1 MTISGLRSKDLLGIE
16 PLAPEEIQLILD
28 TAESMAEIG
37 KREVKKVPALRGRM
51 VVNLF
56 FESSTRT
63 RFSFETAEKWL
74 SADSLNFAAKG
85 TSVDKGETLLDTA
98 KNLEAMSPDFLVIRH
113 SSPGVP
119 HFLASRLKTRVVN
132 AGDGAH
138 EHPTQALLDALT
150 IRQRKGRFEGLKV
163 AIVGDIAHS
172 RVVRSNIWCLTKLK
186 ASVTLCAPPTLM
198 PMEIES
204 LGVSATPN
212 FEDALKDADVVMM
225 LRVQIER
232 GGRMA
237 FPSSREYFTRY
248 GLTRERLRLARPD
261 AIVMHPG
268 PINRGVEISSDIAD
282 DPGRSVILEQVAN
295 GVAVRMAVLYLL
307 AGGNPQAWRE
317 QA

>member
-1 MTISGLRSKDLLGIE
+1 MTKAVLRSKDLLGIE
-16 PLAPEEIQLILD
+16 NLDPDEIHLILD

-37 KREVKKVPALRGRM
+37 QREIKKVPALRGRM

-74 SADSLNFAAKG
+74 SADTLNFTAKG
-85 TSVDKGETLLDTA
+85 TSVEKGETLLDTA

-119 HFLASRLKTRVVN
+119 HFLASQLKTRVVN

-150 IRQRKGRFEGLKV
+150 IRQKKQRFEGLRV
-163 AIVGDIAHS
+163 AIVGDVSHS

-186 ASVTLCAPPTLM
+186 ANVTICAPPTLM
-198 PMEIES
+198 PVGIES
-204 LGVSATPN
+204 MGVTATSD
-212 FEDALKDADVVMM
+212 FEEALTAADVVMM

-232 GGRMA
+232 GGKMA

-248 GLTRERLRLARPD
+248 GLTRERLALARPD

-268 PINRGVEISSDIAD
+268 PMNRGVEISSDIAD
-282 DPGRSVILEQVAN
+282 DTNQSVILNQVAN

-307 AGGNPQAWRE
+307 AGGNPQTWNT
-317 QA
+317 